1 MALDFNQRNPYAR
14 LFKSLLQLYYI
25 YERTYLEKVKKKKK
39 YFDFIVHIARK
50 SKNLVKLN

>member
-25 YERTYLEKVKKKKK
+25 YERKYLEKVKKKKK

>member
-39 YFDFIVHIARK
+39 YFDFIVHITRK